1 MIHFNWKLIRTYT
14 VSILIPVA
22 LGAAVGLF
30 ISGSMDYETL
40 NKPPLAPPAWLFP
53 IVWTLLYVL
62 MGVSYGMLAVKE
74 ETDSSVNAVYFGQL
88 AVNLLWPVASVRV
101 FLDYRAGGS
110 CDFDGGALLSS
121 QPSRRTAAGALCGV
135 DAVRFLPEF
144 DGGFA
149 EPLSKAGSI
158 LSRLCFLRAV
168 LSTITGNLSI
178 N

>member
-1 MIHFNWKLIRTYT
+1 MIHFNWKLIRTYA

-88 AVNLLWPVASVRV
+88 AVNLLWPVFFFVLKWRLFA
-101 FLDYRAGGS
+101 F
-110 CDFDGGALLSS
+110 FWIIALAVLVI
-121 QPSRRTAAGALCGV
+121 LM
-135 DAVRFLPEF
+135 AVRFYRRSQAAGLLQVPYVVWTL
-144 DGGFA
+144 FA
-149 EPLSKAGSI
+149 SHLN
-158 LSRLCFLRAV
+158 LMAV
-168 LSTITGNLSI
+168 LLNR
-178 N
+178 

>member
-88 AVNLLWPVASVRV
+88 AVNLLWPV
-101 FLDYRAGGS
+101 FLFVLKWRLFA
-110 CDFDGGALLSS
+110 FFWIIALAVLVI
-121 QPSRRTAAGALCGV
+121 LM
-135 DAVRFLPEF
+135 AVRFYRRSQAAGLLQVPYVVWTL
-144 DGGFA
+144 FA
-149 EPLSKAGSI
+149 SYLN
-158 LSRLCFLRAV
+158 LMAV
-168 LSTITGNLSI
+168 LLNR
-178 N
+178 